1 MLIWPAKDVIVDREI
16 LICDKCLAELWPGS
30 VMRLALE
37 TIHLTL
43 SIQLCPV
50 SLEVPDKLLK
60 F

>member
-1 MLIWPAKDVIVDREI
+1 MPTWPAKAVIVGREI
-16 LICDKCLAELWPGS
+16 LICEKCLAELWPGS

-43 SIQLCPV
+43 SIQLCSA
-50 SLEVPDKLLK
+50 SLKVPDKLLK